1 MLHGLYR
8 KHTSLRKSGVCVV
21 RKLGWEMYRAR
32 AGESVV
38 SKCPP
43 CVILASHRQTVKQE
57 ARIALAPVSSLEVL
71 IDERAGGH
79 FLVRDS

>member
-1 MLHGLYR
+1 MRCPQARVGDVQG
-8 KHTSLRKSGVCVV
+8 TSRRICCQQMS
-21 RKLGWEMYRAR
+21 
-32 AGESVV
+32 
-38 SKCPP
+38 P

-79 FLVRDS
+79 FLVRDNSLSPSCSSP